1 MNRLPLTRRL
11 WIVSAAGVLTSA
23 AWASKAGA
31 QSPLKHQVNP
41 LVQSQLR
48 FLEMR
53 VVMGRIEITTDD
65 PIRNFSTQSKQGE
78 NSERLSIEFA
88 PQTLSL
94 DYVLGTPQGDYSIRV
109 VDSREVIV
117 RRNPGPGQKALPV
130 LLVQPQEGP
139 LQLIVGTGETAREVR
154 AHSLWQIALAEPEIF
169 REEIAPMLHWLRPNW
184 RLGITADEI
193 ETSLT
198 SWNAPVAVVSEAVI
212 DQFVSDLGANE
223 FSVREEAER
232 RLQAVGAQAVP
243 WLRRLD
249 LARLD
254 AEQRARVRRVVG
266 ELGEAEEEDSSR
278 GVVRW
283 LAVDPQTWLL
293 LLNRDDAKLRQLAL
307 DKLTRQLNRPIEF
320 DPAADAETRQ
330 KQLAELRKS
339 LEARK

>member
-1 MNRLPLTRRL
+1 MNRLPLTRRA
-11 WIVSAAGVLTSA
+11 WIMLAAGHVTVA
-23 AWASKAGA
+23 AVTTPVAA
-31 QSPLKHQVNP
+31 QAPFRHQVNA

-88 PQTLSL
+88 PPTLSL
-94 DYVLGTPQGDYSIRV
+94 EYTLNTPQDDFSIRV

-117 RRNPGPGQKALPV
+117 RRNPGPGQKALPF
-130 LLVQPQEGP
+130 LFVQPHEGVI
-139 LQLIVGTGETAREVR
+139 QLIVGSGETAREVR
-154 AHSLWQIALAEPEIF
+154 AQSLWQIALAEPDIF
-169 REEIAPMLHWLRPNW
+169 RQELAPLLHLLRPNW
-184 RLGITADEI
+184 RLIPTADEI
-193 ETSLT
+193 ETTLT
-198 SWNAPVAVVSEAVI
+198 SWNAPATVVSDQVI
-212 DQFVSDLGANE
+212 DTLVNDLGANE

-232 RLQAVGAQAVP
+232 RLLAVGSQAIP

-254 AEQRARVRRVVG
+254 PEQRARVRRIVG
-266 ELGEAEEEDSSR
+266 ELGDAEPEDTSR

-293 LLNRDDAKLRQLAL
+293 LLNRDDAKLRQLAY
-307 DKLTRQLNRPIEF
+307 DKLSRQLNRPLEF
-320 DPAADAETRQ
+320 DPQADAETRQ
-330 KQLAELRKS
+330 KQLAALRKS
-339 LEARK
+339 LEASK